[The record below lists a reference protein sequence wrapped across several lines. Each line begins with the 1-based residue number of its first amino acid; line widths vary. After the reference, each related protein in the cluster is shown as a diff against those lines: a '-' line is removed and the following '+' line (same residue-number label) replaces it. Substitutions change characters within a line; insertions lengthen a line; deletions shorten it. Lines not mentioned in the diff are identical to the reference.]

1 MSWEGPAGC
10 PGGSVRQ
17 GCKLAKGLLFKYISK
32 EYLLNFLVSFT
43 FFFLIFFVNSILLLV
58 QKIMLKNITFTT
70 MLAMVFLS
78 MPQFLIYTIPFATL
92 SGTSMVLGDLNS
104 SNELLALRSSGVGL
118 SRVFRPIILWA
129 LVFSL
134 LTYFVSDFLLPWSN
148 IIYKQRLTE
157 LMVDLPTFEIESN
170 GINTIGDIVLSN
182 GEVEGDRIKDIIM
195 IGTSDG
201 KDERTIAS
209 PEGRIGMVDV
219 SSFLYRIELSDPE
232 ILMTDST
239 DGSTNL
245 VARSRSATL
254 YLDFSN
260 QVPTLTSTSPA
271 NLSSKELLSSIR
283 ERRVVEE
290 DQVGAWSDMREDY
303 LLDISSAV
311 RRQIGSGVPM
321 DDEIDA
327 ALSGLDATSV
337 RPIDFYAQY
346 YKAELAKKSALSL
359 ACLCL
364 SLSALPFALLKLK
377 YGRLT
382 GFAISLLVAVS
393 YWYILFFSQLKI
405 FDVSFSPYLLI
416 YLADMSVLV
425 LGALFMFLMRK
436 AR

>member
-1 MSWEGPAGC
+1 M
-10 PGGSVRQ
+10 
-17 GCKLAKGLLFKYISK
+17 AKGLLFKYISK

-70 MLAMVFLS
+70 MLAMVLLS

-104 SNELLALRSSGVGL
+104 SNELLAFRSSGVGL
-118 SRVFRPIILWA
+118 SRIFRPIILWA
-129 LVFSL
+129 IVFSL
-134 LTYFVSDFLLPWSN
+134 LTYFVSDFLLPWSSVV
-148 IIYKQRLTE
+148 YKQRLTE
-157 LMVDLPTFEIESN
+157 LMVDLPTFEIEKN

-182 GEVEGDRIKDIIM
+182 GDVDGDLIKDIIM
-195 IGTSDG
+195 IDTDSQNDG
-201 KDERTIAS
+201 RTIVS

-232 ILMTDST
+232 ILMTDSS

-245 VARSRSATL
+245 VARSGKATL

-271 NLSSKELLSSIR
+271 NLSSKELLASIR
-283 ERRVVEE
+283 ERSIVE
-290 DQVGAWSDMREDY
+290 DGQRKAWAETREDY

-311 RRQIGSGVPM
+311 RRQISKGLPQ
-321 DDEIDA
+321 DDAIGN
-327 ALSGLDATSV
+327 ALLALDATSS

-346 YKAELAKKSALSL
+346 YKAEFAKKSALSL

-405 FDVSFSPYLLI
+405 FDISSSPYLLI
-416 YLADMSVLV
+416 YLADISVL
-425 LGALFMFLMRK
+425 LMGALFMFLMRK